1 VGAAGIAPVLVRS
14 ASGMERILIAAAIV
28 VAVAVVAFVVRARR
42 RPDAPTQ
49 RRYAVPHQLD
59 RNDFADPSA
68 PWLVVVFS
76 SATCDVCASVVDK
89 AKVLA
94 STEVAV
100 AEVEYGADPALHQRY
115 SVSAVPTTVVVDA
128 DGVTRAGFIGSV
140 TATDLWAAVAEVR
153 EPGSSPE
160 PGLGRP

>member
-1 VGAAGIAPVLVRS
+1 
-14 ASGMERILIAAAIV
+14 MERFVIAGAIV
-28 VAVAVVAFVVRARR
+28 VVVAVVALIVRSRR

-49 RRYAVPHQLD
+49 RRHAVPHQLD
-59 RNDFADPSA
+59 RDDFPGPAA

-94 STEVAV
+94 TPQVAV
-100 AEVEYGADPALHQRY
+100 AEVEYGADRTLHQRY
-115 SVSAVPTTVVVDA
+115 SISAVPTTVVVDA
-128 DGVTRAGFIGSV
+128 DGVTRAAFVGPV

-160 PGLGRP
+160 PDLGRP